1 MQPPEFLPTIVLAL
15 ETQFCDKQCLTMSID
30 LFNPTLC
37 ASLKSELKQGTDVF
51 EVVLDTGCSFA
62 MTHDLNNFQS
72 EPVFDDWGTVQTA
85 STTLPLTA
93 FVTIHW
99 KVQTSAGESCILT
112 VLGFYVPR
120 SSVHLLYPQ
129 DYIRHH
135 RMSTQIDQY
144 GGNSKEFWMNLQDN
158 KGALRSPIVSGSK
171 LPILAARQIASS
183 CTCHISSSFS
193 LIFDAHHAHNVF
205 NLQNQNLSSTQK
217 QLLLTRTSRFS
228 TSTIS
233 LLTSNPYC
241 RIL

>member
-1 MQPPEFLPTIVLAL
+1 
-15 ETQFCDKQCLTMSID
+15 
-30 LFNPTLC
+30 
-37 ASLKSELKQGTDVF
+37 
-51 EVVLDTGCSFA
+51 
-62 MTHDLNNFQS
+62 MTHDSNDFQS

-85 STTLPLTA
+85 STTLSLTV
-93 FVTIHW
+93 FGTIHW
-99 KVQTSAGESCILT
+99 EVQTSAGESCILT
-112 VLGFYVPR
+112 VPGFYVPG
-120 SSVHLLYPQ
+120 SSVHLLSH
-129 DYIRHH
+129 DYIYHH

-158 KGALRSPIVSGSK
+158 KGALRAPIVSGSK